1 MATMPKKTKQTPKVK
16 KTLHSEIAL
25 LLSKRKITS
34 ETLINVIEAID
45 QDAEYGT
52 KGLET
57 ALMVLCQGDSDWGGA
72 LSKTLKHHEVKA
84 NKFADDLLKDDSE
97 DLEMILEALE
107 Q

>member
-1 MATMPKKTKQTPKVK
+1 MPKKTKETPKVK
-16 KTLHSEIAL
+16 KTLHSEIAS

-34 ETLINVIEAID
+34 DTLVNVVESINKRAD
-45 QDAEYGT
+45 YGE

-72 LSKTLKHHEVKA
+72 LAQTFKDHEVKA
-84 NKFADDLLKDDSE
+84 NKFAKGLLKDDSE
-97 DLEMILEALE
+97 DLELILEALE